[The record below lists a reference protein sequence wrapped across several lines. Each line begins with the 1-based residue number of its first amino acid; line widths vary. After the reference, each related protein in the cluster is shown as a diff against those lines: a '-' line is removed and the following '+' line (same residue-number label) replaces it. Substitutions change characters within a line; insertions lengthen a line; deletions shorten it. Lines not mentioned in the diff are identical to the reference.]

1 MSAGVRDFGLLG
13 IEEQRKGVPME
24 HKVESERFIPCS
36 DCIVLECRCGE
47 KLFLLGYEADW
58 YREERTVFECGCG
71 EFLTLA
77 NRHVD
82 KEEPTFDYSSVDE
95 EAYDIREL
103 LRQIRARGA

>member
-1 MSAGVRDFGLLG
+1 MA
-13 IEEQRKGVPME
+13 IEEEIKEVPMDQQ
-24 HKVESERFIPCS
+24 VESERFIPCS

-71 EFLTLA
+71 EFLSLA

-82 KEEPTFDYSSVDE
+82 KEEAVFDYSSVDE
-95 EAYDIREL
+95 QAYDVKEL
-103 LRQIRARGA
+103 LRQIRARGS